1 MDIQNGEFDKR
12 WCEGRFAPKM
22 DIEKLS
28 GIVHEQWERIN
39 DIERVAAVNAA
50 MLKVLLSIC
59 IPMFLGV
66 VGLVFKAFIG

>member
-1 MDIQNGEFDKR
+1 MDVQNGEFNKR
-12 WCEGRFAPKM
+12 WCEGHFAQKM
-22 DIEKLS
+22 DIEKLA
-28 GIVHEQWERIN
+28 GIVDKQWGRIT